1 MRESILCFLTLSILA
16 VSARS
21 QDNCHDMAGHGHR
34 PQSQTSMPGM
44 DMTQSTVDWM
54 PEPHASSG
62 TGWQPAATPAN
73 LWMKSF
79 GGWDLMAHGV
89 IFVDYNQQGGPR
101 GAGKTESV
109 NWLMLMEQHPLGRG
123 TILFRQM
130 LSAESLTSP
139 HPGFPELFQTGETY
153 HGQPLVDHQH
163 PHNVFAELSLYYTR
177 PLTDKI
183 SWLFYGGPVA
193 EPALGP

>member
-1 MRESILCFLTLSILA
+1 MRELILCFLTLSILA

-21 QDNCHDMAGHGHR
+21 QDNCHDMAGHFHR

-54 PEPHASSG
+54 PEAHASSG

-101 GAGKTESV
+101 GAGKAESV
-109 NWLMLMEQHPLGRG
+109 NWLMLMEQHPL
-123 TILFRQM
+123 
-130 LSAESLTSP
+130 
-139 HPGFPELFQTGETY
+139 
-153 HGQPLVDHQH
+153 
-163 PHNVFAELSLYYTR
+163 
-177 PLTDKI
+177 
-183 SWLFYGGPVA
+183 
-193 EPALGP
+193 